1 MTSIRY
7 IMSEFRFTD
16 GNLIILYGI
25 NRGKSVDGEL
35 PDHIKERV
43 KVCLGTFNIIMKSKP
58 DKQKTLVIVVAEEKS
73 GKLIKEELVKEG
85 VEEKIIA
92 IDSSSENVAQTFDR
106 IIDMIKTR
114 SNPPYIYFI
123 GSVWLRDIYD
133 STVVSKLKGYKVRFE
148 GALDHRPVEEVEK
161 EKALDVPRKSIEH
174 YKKRSKDKAI
184 DMLLNYIF
192 PDKR

>member
-1 MTSIRY
+1 
-7 IMSEFRFTD
+7 MSEFRFTD

-25 NRGKSVDGEL
+25 NRGKSADSEL

-58 DKQKTLVIVVAEEKS
+58 DKEKTLVIVVAKERS
-73 GKLIKEELVKEG
+73 GKLIKEELVKGG

>member
-106 IIDMIKTR
+106 IIDMVKTR
-114 SNPPYIYFI
+114 SNPPYLYFI

-184 DMLLNYIF
+184 DILLNYVF
-192 PDKR
+192 PEER

>member
-106 IIDMIKTR
+106 IIDMVKTR
-114 SNPPYIYFI
+114 SNPPYLYFI

>member
-1 MTSIRY
+1 
-7 IMSEFRFTD
+7 MSEFRFTD

-25 NRGKSVDGEL
+25 NRGKSADGEL

-73 GKLIKEELVKEG
+73 GKLIKEELVKGG
-85 VEEKIIA
+85 VEENIIA

-161 EKALDVPRKSIEH
+161 EKALDVPRKGIEH

-184 DMLLNYIF
+184 DILLNYIF
-192 PDKR
+192 PEER

>member
-1 MTSIRY
+1 
-7 IMSEFRFTD
+7 MSEFRFTD

-25 NRGKSVDGEL
+25 NRGKSTDGGL

-43 KVCLGTFNIIMKSKP
+43 NVCLGTFKIIRESKP
-58 DKQKTLVIVVAEEKS
+58 DKQKTLIIAVANEKS
-73 GKLIKEELVKEG
+73 GKLIKEELVKGG
-85 VEEKIIA
+85 VEENIIA

-161 EKALDVPRKSIEH
+161 EKALDVPRKGIEH

-184 DMLLNYIF
+184 DILLNYIF
-192 PDKR
+192 PEER